1 LPSEKHVKRT
11 RVIFVAEYGRKLQER
26 RPFRWIRNFTENSL
40 SVFGILNPTKLL
52 GIITDFSVIGT
63 YATAFEFR
71 FI

>member
-1 LPSEKHVKRT
+1 
-11 RVIFVAEYGRKLQER
+11 LQER

-40 SVFGILNPTKLL
+40 SIFGILNPTTLL